1 MKIKPIR
8 TEVDYQMALKA
19 IAPYFDKEPTP
30 NSIEADNFEML
41 LMVIEAYETKIYA
54 IEAPDP
60 VEAIKFRME
69 QAGLT
74 PKDLRPMIGETNRV
88 YEILNYT
95 RPLTLTMI
103 RRLNASLGI
112 PADALIGESKLCH
125 DHTNKSVT
133 AVKSKL
139 IKSTKFS
146 NASKQKTIKST
157 KRIASKTSAR
167 KVVMER

>member
-1 MKIKPIR
+1 
-8 TEVDYQMALKA
+8 
-19 IAPYFDKEPTP
+19 
-30 NSIEADNFEML
+30 ML
-41 LMVIEAYETKIYA
+41 LMVIEAYETKIHA
-54 IEAPDP
+54 IDAPDP

-95 RPLTLTMI
+95 RPLTLPMI

-112 PADALIGESKLCH
+112 PADALIGESKLCR
-125 DHTNKSVT
+125 NKHHKSAT
-133 AVKSKL
+133 AAKS

-146 NASKQKTIKST
+146 NVGKQKVTKST

-167 KVVMER
+167 KVVVAR

>member
-8 TEVDYQMALKA
+8 TEVDYQIALKA
-19 IAPYFDKEPTP
+19 IAPYFDKEPKP
-30 NSIEADNFEML
+30 DSIEADDFEML
-41 LMVIEAYETKIYA
+41 LMVIEAYETKIHA
-54 IEAPDP
+54 IDAPDP

-95 RPLTLTMI
+95 RPLTLPMI

-112 PADALIGESKLCH
+112 PADALIGESKLCR
-125 DHTNKSVT
+125 NKSQKSIT
-133 AVKSKL
+133 AAKSKL
-139 IKSTKFS
+139 IKNTKIS
-146 NASKQKTIKST
+146 NAGKQKVMKST
-157 KRIASKTSAR
+157 KRISSKASAR
-167 KVVMER
+167 

>member
-1 MKIKPIR
+1 
-8 TEVDYQMALKA
+8 
-19 IAPYFDKEPTP
+19 
-30 NSIEADNFEML
+30 
-41 LMVIEAYETKIYA
+41 MVIEAYETKIYA

-95 RPLTLTMI
+95 RPLTLPMI